1 MVGYNFRLFFM
12 LMTLFF
18 LRFPTAGR
26 PQTGRRRSGIAT
38 PGRFHRIGP
47 VYGLF
52 FILPANSTAFILV
65 KQQSEINEIFHPA
78 HNHLFLSQF

>member
-1 MVGYNFRLFFM
+1 
-12 LMTLFF
+12 MTLF